1 MHKMTIGNL
10 LYLRGKFTLLTGY
23 NLYCGFMIK
32 VSKSK
37 NMRKEKYM
45 KISINTMQKLSKI
58 KNAVYDDIKIE
69 YIYHSNKLEGS
80 TFNIEQLNVL
90 LEENMVIGEH
100 SINDVQETINSL
112 ELFDFVIETLDE
124 ELTDRLLREYHSIL
138 KKNTSDEN
146 YGFVGVY
153 KKLPNKLRN
162 VNIKLAE
169 PYEVEELIKKLLDK
183 KIATIE
189 DIADFHQK
197 FEHIHPF
204 QDGNGRIG
212 RFIILR
218 QCLENNIDLI
228 AIDDEYNKEYRE
240 ALYKA
245 QTTGDLEQLVQVFI
259 KCQERLSE
267 KLQSYIPTIEQ
278 VLKEVD

>member
-1 MHKMTIGNL
+1 
-10 LYLRGKFTLLTGY
+10 
-23 NLYCGFMIK
+23 
-32 VSKSK
+32 
-37 NMRKEKYM
+37 M
-45 KISINTMQKLSKI
+45 KISINTIQRLSKI
-58 KNAVYDDIKIE
+58 KNSIYDDIKIE
-69 YIYHSNKLEGS
+69 YLYHSNKLEGS
-80 TFNIEQLNVL
+80 TFNIKQLNIL
-90 LEENMVIGEH
+90 LEEKMVVGEH

-112 ELFDFVIETLDE
+112 ELFDFVIETLNE
-124 ELTDRLLREYHSIL
+124 KLTDRLLREYHAIL

-162 VNIKLAE
+162 VDIELAQ
-169 PYEVEELIKKLLDK
+169 PYEVEELIKILLET
-183 KIATIE
+183 KITSIE
-189 DIADFHQK
+189 DIANFHQK

-245 QTTGDLEQLVQVFI
+245 QTTGSLEQLIQVL
-259 KCQERLSE
+259 KRCQERLSE
-267 KLQSYIPTIEQ
+267 KMQSYIPTIEQ
-278 VLKEVD
+278 VSEEVD

>member
-1 MHKMTIGNL
+1 
-10 LYLRGKFTLLTGY
+10 
-23 NLYCGFMIK
+23 
-32 VSKSK
+32 
-37 NMRKEKYM
+37 M

-58 KNAVYDDIKIE
+58 KNSVYDDIKIE
-69 YIYHSNKLEGS
+69 YLYHSNKLEGS
-80 TFNIEQLNVL
+80 TFNIEQLNIL
-90 LEENMVIGEH
+90 LEDNMVVGEH

-112 ELFDFVIETLDE
+112 ELFDFVIETLKE
-124 ELTDRLLREYHSIL
+124 KLTDRLLREYHSIL

-146 YGFVGVY
+146 YGLVGVY
-153 KKLPNKLRN
+153 KKIPNKLRN
-162 VNIKLAE
+162 VDIELAQ
-169 PYEVEELIKKLLDK
+169 PYEVEELVRNLLEN
-183 KIATIE
+183 KIESVE
-189 DIADFHQK
+189 DIANFHKK

-245 QTTGDLEQLVQVFI
+245 QTTGELEELVKVFEN
-259 KCQERLSE
+259 CQQRLNE
-267 KLQSYIPTIEQ
+267 KLQSDIQTIEQ
-278 VLKEVD
+278 VSKEN